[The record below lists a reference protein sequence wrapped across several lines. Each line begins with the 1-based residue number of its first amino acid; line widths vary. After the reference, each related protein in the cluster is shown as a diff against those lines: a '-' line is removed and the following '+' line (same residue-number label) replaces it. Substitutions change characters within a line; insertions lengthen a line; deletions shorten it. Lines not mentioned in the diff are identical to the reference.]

1 MKKIL
6 FAVASLAALF
16 SCAKEEQ
23 APVQN
28 AEPFRIEAN
37 FNADT
42 KTTFNPVDYSVEW
55 EETDELSVLINDG
68 TSTKLYK
75 FTKVADAANAF
86 ECADFVP
93 AAGVDY
99 TYNVLYPYS
108 SYAKDIDADGYCT
121 GYIELPSKGN
131 ANLTQSA
138 LNDAA
143 HVKGTLYAQAS
154 AAGTEAPVVNMVHLT
169 HILKAKITNKT
180 AADLKISGVSVTN
193 DADVALAGDYF
204 VNFTTGDF
212 KLKSGSA
219 LKTTSVSVSGTL
231 AAGETGFVYI
241 VTPAFTIPATKSL
254 TFTVTCEGGSAE
266 IVKTM
271 ESELVCE
278 AGTVSTANIEV
289 TSIVP
294 EEEPI
299 TIPDGDYWMIAD
311 GKVAVAFTGNY
322 GEFST
327 EDAVNGVSYAVN
339 AFTFKN
345 AGEKKYTIRD
355 SNGRYVYMNG
365 IFNNFNASS
374 TLDSEDEAYYWNIYE
389 SGSAHKI
396 VNCGKSKYIQYITA
410 NNEYGSFVDEQ
421 GVVPALVLAENPIQ
435 PTVLATPASLVAS
448 DITSTSVTLTWDAVE
463 NAGKYEISYRKSAD
477 SEGQTALAAS
487 TASTTGTVYSL
498 DPETEYT
505 FYVVAKSASK
515 EWADSE
521 AASVSATTTASTG
534 GETPKAW
541 TLVTDATSL
550 KAGDKVV
557 IVASGFD
564 FALSTT
570 QNNNNRGQAAVTKS
584 GNTVTFEDGV
594 QELTLEA
601 GTVDGTWALNTGAGY
616 LYAAGGTGKNNYLK
630 TQQILTA
637 PGYWTIAIN
646 NDIATIKTN
655 DSTVARHTMKYNS
668 SNKLFSCYA
677 SGQQDISIYKWQ

>member
-311 GKVAVAFTGNY
+311 GKVATSLAESGDY
-322 GEFST
+322 GYLPVEDVV
-327 EDAVNGVSYAVN
+327 EDASTAVN
-339 AFTFKN
+339 AYTFTHTED
-345 AGEKKYTIRD
+345 GKYTIQD
-355 SNGRYVYMNG
+355 CYGRYLYMKG
-365 IFNNFNASS
+365 TFTSFNVSS
-374 TLDSEDEAYYWNIYE
+374 TLDSENNTYYWKLYK
-389 SGSAHKI
+389 SDDKYI
-396 VNCGKSKYIQYITA
+396 VKNFGNKNYIQYSKTY
-410 NNEYGSFVDEQ
+410 NSYGSYPTEQ
-421 GVVPALVLAENPIQ
+421 SNAVLPI
-435 PTVLATPASLVAS
+435 LVAATNPVTPTALS
-448 DITSTSVTLTWDAVE
+448 TPSNIVTSEVTDKSITLSWDVVANAGGYMVSYDKAGTMTSVNTQTNSAVIT
-463 NAGKYEISYRKSAD
+463 G
-477 SEGQTALAAS
+477 LAA
-487 TASTTGTVYSL
+487 
-498 DPETEYT
+498 ETEYT
-505 FYVVAKSASK
+505 FFIIATSNASA
-515 EWADSE
+515 WRDSE

-550 KAGDKVV
+550 KVGDKVV
-557 IVASGFD
+557 IVAAESD
-564 FALSTT
+564 VAMSTT
-570 QNNNNRGQAAVTKS
+570 QNNNNRAQAAVTKS
-584 GNTVTFEDGV
+584 GNTVTFDTGV
-594 QELTLEA
+594 QELTLET
-601 GTVDGTWALNTGAGY
+601 GNVDGTWALNTGAGY
-616 LYAAGGTGKNNYLK
+616 LYAASSSSNHLK
-630 TQQILTA
+630 TETDLS
-637 PGYWTIAIN
+637 N
-646 NDIATIKTN
+646 NSSWSVEITSDGIATITAQGSN
-655 DSTVARHTMKYNS
+655 TRNVMQYNS
-668 SNKLFSCYA
+668 SSSLFACYSSA
-677 SGQQDISIYKWQ
+677 SQKDISIYKWQ